1 VDLTATL
8 TQIEVNRDVDPA
20 AFTVDV
26 PASASPLTIE
36 ELRDAGPLGER
47 Q

>member
-1 VDLTATL
+1 MTATL
-8 TQIEVNRDVDPA
+8 TQIEVNVDLDPM

-26 PASASPLTIE
+26 PANVTPLSVE
-36 ELRDAGPLGER
+36 ELREAGPLGER